1 MSEIEKYDEA
11 APALPSPREMSL
23 QQWAMEARAAN
34 ALAQSLVQTPFAGS
48 WKGDAGG
55 ATAAILKGSEL
66 GLTPVTA
73 LAAFDNIQGTPAPKA
88 ITLRALVQ
96 GHGHDLEIIEE
107 TETKATARYRRKGGD
122 WQETSFTIEEAKQM
136 NLLGKD
142 NWKKQPRN
150 MLVARVTSKAA
161 RLVASDVILGI
172 GYSSEELLDHSRQG
186 NTRAEQ
192 VWGPEET
199 GEAMTEKTR
208 SHMFALF
215 TRKGVAEADQL
226 SGINHICGTTY
237 ESRGD
242 LTEADAQRVIGVL
255 KSRPD
260 VVTEEQ
266 AEQEALAAGSESDA
280 AAEAM
285 EANHA

>member
-1 MSEIEKYDEA
+1 MTEIEKYDEPAPA

-34 ALAQSLVQTPFAGS
+34 ALAQSLSATPFAGS
-48 WKGDAGG
+48 WRGDAAG

-107 TETKATARYRRKGGD
+107 TETKATARYRRKGGE

-172 GYSSEELLDHSRQG
+172 GYSSEELLDHQRANAG
-186 NTRAEQ
+186 TRAEQ
-192 VWGPEET
+192 VWEPEEAPKPPAQSDDELLDVT
-199 GEAMTEKTR
+199 SDLAKA
-208 SHMFALF
+208 MFAAINDAGITDEDRL
-215 TRKGVAEADQL
+215 DYC
-226 SGINHICGTTY
+226 SGIAGRTIAT
-237 ESRGD
+237 SRD
-242 LTEADAQRVIGVL
+242 LTAGDARAILRSFDEEKAD
-255 KSRPD
+255 D
-260 VVTEEQ
+260 
-266 AEQEALAAGSESDA
+266 
-280 AAEAM
+280 
-285 EANHA
+285 

>member
-1 MSEIEKYDEA
+1 MTEIEKYDEPA
-11 APALPSPREMSL
+11 ATQALPSPREMSL
-23 QQWAMEARAAN
+23 TQWAHEARAAG
-34 ALAQSLVQTPFAGS
+34 ALAQSLAQTPFAGS
-48 WKGDAGG
+48 WKGDPAG

-66 GLTPVTA
+66 GLTPVTS

-88 ITLRALVQ
+88 ITLRALAQ
-96 GHGHDLEIIEE
+96 GHGHDIEITEE
-107 TETKATARYRRKGGD
+107 TETQATARYRRKGGE
-122 WQETSFTIEEAKQM
+122 WQETTFTLAEARQM
-136 NLLGKD
+136 NLLGRD

-161 RLVASDVILGI
+161 RLVASDVLLGI

-192 VWGPEET
+192 VWDQPET

-208 SHMFALF
+208 RHMFALF
-215 TRKGVAEADQL
+215 GRKGVAEEDQL

-255 KSRPD
+255 KTRPD
-260 VVTEEQ
+260 VAEE
-266 AEQEALAAGSESDA
+266 APADSEDEAP
-280 AAEAM
+280 AAEVGPR
-285 EANHA
+285 

>member
-1 MSEIEKYDEA
+1 MSEIEKYDEPA
-11 APALPSPREMSL
+11 AALPSPREMSL

-34 ALAQSLVQTPFAGS
+34 ALAQSLSATPFAGS
-48 WKGDAGG
+48 WRGDAAG

-172 GYSSEELLDHSRQG
+172 GYSSEELLDHQRAG
-186 NTRAEQ
+186 AGTRAEQ
-192 VWGPEET
+192 VWDET

-208 SHMFALF
+208 AHMFALF
-215 TRKGVAEADQL
+215 TRKGVVEDEQL

-242 LTEADAQRVIGVL
+242 LTEADAQRVIAVL
-255 KSRPD
+255 KTRPD
-260 VVTEEQ
+260 VTVADDEP
-266 AEQEALAAGSESDA
+266 
-280 AAEAM
+280 AEA
-285 EANHA
+285 EPESGESSD

>member
-1 MSEIEKYDEA
+1 MTEIEKYDSA
-11 APALPSPREMSL
+11 PSPVVSRGEMSL
-23 QQWAMEARAAN
+23 QEWAMEARAAG
-34 ALAQSLVQTPFAGS
+34 ALAQSLAQTPFAGS
-48 WKGDAGG
+48 WRNDPAG
-55 ATAAILKGSEL
+55 ATACILKGSEL

-96 GHGHDLEIIEE
+96 GHGHDLEITEE
-107 TETKATARYRRKGGD
+107 TETRATARYRRKGGE
-122 WQETSFTIEEAKQM
+122 WQETTFTLEEAKQM

-172 GYSSEELLDHSRQG
+172 GYSSEELLDHQRQG
-186 NTRAEQ
+186 SVRAEQ
-192 VWGPEET
+192 VWEPEET

-215 TRKGVAEADQL
+215 SRKGVAEDEQL
-226 SGINHICGTTY
+226 SGVNHICGTTY

-255 KSRPD
+255 KTRPD
-260 VVTEEQ
+260 V
-266 AEQEALAAGSESDA
+266 
-280 AAEAM
+280 AAEEPEP
-285 EANHA
+285 EAEKDAGHADD